1 MNHEAKGESDLM
13 NLPIE
18 ERAGGIVFRKVDQ
31 NIEYLLVTSNSNK
44 NRWIFP
50 AGHIEKG
57 EKPEEAAL
65 REVAE
70 EAGVEAKIISNLDGF
85 QYFWYRDN
93 KKLIIDTNLFLMEFI
108 KTVEV
113 NPEGRRV
120 KFFGLAE
127 ILTLNIWEESKAF
140 IEKAQQLIETVI

>member
-1 MNHEAKGESDLM
+1 MNDVAKGESKLM

-18 ERAGGIVFRKVDQ
+18 ERAGGIVFRKVEEK
-31 NIEYLLVTSNSNK
+31 IEYLLVTSNSNK

-57 EKPEEAAL
+57 ENPEEAAL
-65 REVAE
+65 REVEE
-70 EAGVEAKIISNLDGF
+70 EAGVEAKIISNLDSF

-93 KKLIIDTNLFLMEFI
+93 KKLIIDTNLFLMEFL

-120 KFFGLAE
+120 KFFSLAE

-140 IEKAQQLIETVI
+140 IEKTQQLIETII

>member
-1 MNHEAKGESDLM
+1 MSCEAKGESELM

-18 ERAGGIVFRKVDQ
+18 ERAGGIVFRKIGE

-44 NRWIFP
+44 SRWIFP

-65 REVAE
+65 REVVE
-70 EAGVEAKIISNLDGF
+70 EAGVEAKIISNLDSF

-93 KKLIIDTNLFLMEFI
+93 KKLIIDTNLFLMEFL

-120 KFFGLAE
+120 KFFSLDE
-127 ILTLNIWEESKAF
+127 ILALNIWEESKAF